1 MSGIEKFKPQATPIP
16 GGSPGIG
23 VDSLNGLTGNVGI
36 LGGQNMSVTE
46 EDGNLILDANFSQTG
61 KGKIKFKPSRYWI
74 KSMSSPNKWKDGD
87 PRKGEK
93 FFGSSRWFVS
103 LTDAWHVFGFV
114 FRVSYGTAFLA
125 IGSLALYNPLLP
137 LLAIPA
143 YALFAGVFHIFHTYK
158 ILRK

>member
-1 MSGIEKFKPQATPIP
+1 MLITLIIASVVLTIVSGFAKAVMDL
-16 GGSPGIG
+16 S
-23 VDSLNGLTGNVGI
+23 
-36 LGGQNMSVTE
+36 E
-46 EDGNLILDANFSQTG
+46 E
-61 KGKIKFKPSRYWI
+61 GKIKFKPSRYWI

-114 FRVSYGTAFLA
+114 FRVSYAIAFLA

-143 YALFAGVFHIFHTYK
+143 YAFFALVFHIFHTYK

>member
-1 MSGIEKFKPQATPIP
+1 
-16 GGSPGIG
+16 
-23 VDSLNGLTGNVGI
+23 
-36 LGGQNMSVTE
+36 
-46 EDGNLILDANFSQTG
+46 
-61 KGKIKFKPSRYWI
+61 
-74 KSMSSPNKWKDGD
+74 MSSPNKWEDEDQKN
-87 PRKGEK
+87 GEK

>member
-1 MSGIEKFKPQATPIP
+1 MLITLIIASVVLTIVSGFAKAVMDL
-16 GGSPGIG
+16 S
-23 VDSLNGLTGNVGI
+23 
-36 LGGQNMSVTE
+36 E
-46 EDGNLILDANFSQTG
+46 E
-61 KGKIKFKPSRYWI
+61 GKIKFKPSRYWI
-74 KSMSSPNKWKDGD
+74 KAMSSPNKWKDGD

-114 FRVSYGTAFLA
+114 FRISYAIAFLA

-143 YALFAGVFHIFHTYK
+143 YAFFAGIFHIFHTYK
-158 ILRK
+158 ILKK

>member
-1 MSGIEKFKPQATPIP
+1 MTILFSILIPILLIFSGFAKAVMDL
-16 GGSPGIG
+16 S
-23 VDSLNGLTGNVGI
+23 
-36 LGGQNMSVTE
+36 E
-46 EDGNLILDANFSQTG
+46 E
-61 KGKIKFKPSRYWI
+61 GKIKFKPSRYWI

-103 LTDAWHVFGFV
+103 LTDAWHLFGLL
-114 FRVSYGTAFLA
+114 FRVSYAIAFLA
-125 IGSLALYNPLLP
+125 IGSLAIYNPLLP

>member
-1 MSGIEKFKPQATPIP
+1 MIKVMIIVYSIFIPILLFISGFAKAVMDL
-16 GGSPGIG
+16 S
-23 VDSLNGLTGNVGI
+23 
-36 LGGQNMSVTE
+36 E
-46 EDGNLILDANFSQTG
+46 E
-61 KGKIKFKPSRYWI
+61 GKIKFKPSRYWI
-74 KSMSSPNKWKDGD
+74 KAMSSPNKWKDGD

-114 FRVSYGTAFLA
+114 FRVSYGIAFLA

-143 YALFAGVFHIFHTYK
+143 YAFFALVFHIFHTYK

>member
-1 MSGIEKFKPQATPIP
+1 MIVALIITAVLLSILSGFAKAVMDL
-16 GGSPGIG
+16 S
-23 VDSLNGLTGNVGI
+23 
-36 LGGQNMSVTE
+36 E
-46 EDGNLILDANFSQTG
+46 E
-61 KGKIKFKPSRYWI
+61 GKIKFKPSRYWI

-114 FRVSYGTAFLA
+114 FRVSYAIAFLA

>member
-1 MSGIEKFKPQATPIP
+1 MTILFSILIPILLIFSGFAKAICDLSEEGKLKFKADFWHKNI
-16 GGSPGIG
+16 
-23 VDSLNGLTGNVGI
+23 
-36 LGGQNMSVTE
+36 
-46 EDGNLILDANFSQTG
+46 AW
-61 KGKIKFKPSRYWI
+61 K
-74 KSMSSPNKWKDGD
+74 NKWKNGD
-87 PRKGEK
+87 KSQGEK

-114 FRVSYGTAFLA
+114 FRVSYGIAFLA

>member
-1 MSGIEKFKPQATPIP
+1 MIIAYCIFIPILLFISGFAKAVMDL
-16 GGSPGIG
+16 S
-23 VDSLNGLTGNVGI
+23 
-36 LGGQNMSVTE
+36 E
-46 EDGNLILDANFSQTG
+46 E
-61 KGKIKFKPSRYWI
+61 GKIKFKPSRYWI
-74 KSMSSPNKWKDGD
+74 KAMSSPNKWKDGD

-114 FRVSYGTAFLA
+114 FRVSYAIAFLA
-125 IGSLALYNPLLP
+125 IGSLALYNTLLP

>member
-1 MSGIEKFKPQATPIP
+1 MTATLITIPILLFISGFAKAVMDL
-16 GGSPGIG
+16 S
-23 VDSLNGLTGNVGI
+23 
-36 LGGQNMSVTE
+36 E
-46 EDGNLILDANFSQTG
+46 E
-61 KGKIKFKPSRYWI
+61 GKIKGNPLFWH
-74 KSMSSPNKWKDGD
+74 KSESWRNKWKNGD

-114 FRVSYGTAFLA
+114 FRVSYGIAFLA

>member
-1 MSGIEKFKPQATPIP
+1 MLITLIISSVVLTIVSGFSKAVMDL
-16 GGSPGIG
+16 S
-23 VDSLNGLTGNVGI
+23 
-36 LGGQNMSVTE
+36 E
-46 EDGNLILDANFSQTG
+46 E
-61 KGKIKFKPSRYWI
+61 GKIKFKPSRYWI
-74 KSMSSPNKWKDGD
+74 KAMSSPNKWKDGD

-114 FRVSYGTAFLA
+114 FRVSYGIAFLA

-143 YALFAGVFHIFHTYK
+143 YAFFALVFHIFHTYK

>member
-1 MSGIEKFKPQATPIP
+1 MLITLVISSVVLTIVSGFSKAVMDL
-16 GGSPGIG
+16 S
-23 VDSLNGLTGNVGI
+23 
-36 LGGQNMSVTE
+36 E
-46 EDGNLILDANFSQTG
+46 E
-61 KGKIKFKPSRYWI
+61 GKIKFKPSRYWV

-114 FRVSYGTAFLA
+114 FRVSYAIAFLA

-143 YALFAGVFHIFHTYK
+143 YAFFAGVFHIFHTYK